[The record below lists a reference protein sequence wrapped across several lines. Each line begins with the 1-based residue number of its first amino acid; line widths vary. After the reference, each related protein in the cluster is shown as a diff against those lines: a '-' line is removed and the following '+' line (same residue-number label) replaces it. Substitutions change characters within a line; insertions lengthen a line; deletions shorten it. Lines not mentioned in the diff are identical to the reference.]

1 MTAPRGDTPQELSGM
16 HVVDPDGQ
24 KVGSVQQVYSD
35 DITGVPEWI
44 TVRTG
49 LFGMKETF
57 VPLAGAQHS
66 AGDLRVPYSKE
77 EIKDAPRIDAA
88 GHLSPE
94 EETELYRHYGLRHPT
109 GPPAGRG
116 GQDTATSRDARA
128 GRSGMA
134 GEAAAGAAGGA
145 AGGGAAGYAMG
156 RESGQR
162 ADAGG
167 PKLVGAGAGRGAET
181 GDAMAKESASRE
193 AKDSADMRAA
203 SGMKESGGMKK
214 PGDMQGSRGMQKGPA
229 AKEGVQEMI
238 LSEEQVR
245 IGTEEHESGRA
256 RLRKHV
262 VTENVSRTVPVSH
275 EEVHLTREPITADD
289 MRRQGRTARIE
300 DGTVEVTLH
309 EERAVVHKETVPV
322 ERVRLETERVTEQQE
337 VSTQIRK
344 ETVEYEGSDGT
355 GRGRRGMG
363 KGDEGSKEGPEGMR

>member
-1 MTAPRGDTPQELSGM
+1 MTAPQGDTPQELSGM

-66 AGDLRVPYSKE
+66 GGDLRVPYSKE

-94 EETELYRHYGLRHPT
+94 EETELYRHYGLRQPGRQT
-109 GPPAGRG
+109 MGRG
-116 GQDTATSRDARA
+116 QGTDATAGGDANTTR
-128 GRSGMA
+128 GGM
-134 GEAAAGAAGGA
+134 AGAAGGA
-145 AGGGAAGYAMG
+145 AGGGAAGYAAG

-162 ADAGG
+162 TEAGG
-167 PKLVGAGAGRGAET
+167 PKLVGAGAGRGAEA
-181 GDAMAKESASRE
+181 GDASVKETREMAAERTTKQGRG
-193 AKDSADMRAA
+193 KHADR
-203 SGMKESGGMKK
+203 
-214 PGDMQGSRGMQKGPA
+214 A

-238 LSEEQVR
+238 LSEEQLRV
-245 IGTEEHESGRA
+245 GTEEHETGRA

-262 VTENVSRTVPVSH
+262 VTEDVTRTVPVSH

-289 MRRQGRTARIE
+289 MRRQSRDARIG
-300 DGTVEVTLH
+300 DGEVEVTLH
-309 EERAVVHKETVPV
+309 AERAVVRKETVPV
-322 ERVRLETERVTEQQE
+322 ERVRLETERVTEQEE
-337 VSTQIRK
+337 VSAQVRK
-344 ETVEYEGSDGT
+344 ERVEYEGAEGDEGAA
-355 GRGRRGMG
+355 GERGRRGG
-363 KGDEGSKEGPEGMR
+363 AGGRKGPEDVR